1 METEGGKGKG
11 KMTEIDNIIEVLGES
26 YEGLEDVHIDI
37 SILEEDDDDNQCD
50 NRSNEVIHVNAAAA
64 TDTARELFSS
74 SSNRRNY
81 QRRASPFVLKIY
93 EMLADIQFKSLISWS
108 NNGTSFIIHDNH
120 KFAVEVLPRFFRHNN
135 ISSFIC
141 QLNSYGFK
149 KVSWDKFEFR
159 HDCFQRGKGQWLKNI
174 KRKISK
180 SQMNEQSRERQAIDE
195 TVAFTMEK
203 EIEEIRAE
211 QVEMREEIMML
222 QGQLDVLEKEMEDIN
237 QAGNNMSSQK
247 AKICMIL
254 FNSLFACTRGLGSSE
269 VAQEQGGEIED
280 GVENRGNGDRGEKRK
295 MQVEEELEGDNEGRK
310 KIAGAADF
318 KTDSYLGKMLM
329 DEMNLNNLA
338 QEQPDN
344 FLESEELAGS
354 STFWTDYVEKMDHK
368 ALSGVDPAFSQLQA
382 IPL

>member
-11 KMTEIDNIIEVLGES
+11 KMTEIDDIVEALGES

-37 SILEEDDDDNQCD
+37 SMLEDDNQCD
-50 NRSNEVIHVNAAAA
+50 NRSNEVIHGNAATA
-64 TDTARELFSS
+64 TPTTPRELFSS
-74 SSNRRNY
+74 SSNRRNF

-135 ISSFIC
+135 ISSFVC

-159 HDCFQRGKGQWLKNI
+159 HDCFQRGKGQWLRNI

-180 SQMNEQSRERQAIDE
+180 SQMNEQSTERQAIDE

-203 EIEEIRAE
+203 EIEEIRVE
-211 QVEMREEIMML
+211 QVTMREEIMML
-222 QGQLDVLEKEMEDIN
+222 QRQLDVLEKEMEDIN
-237 QAGNNMSSQK
+237 QAGNNMSSKK

-254 FNSLFACTRGLGSSE
+254 FNSLFACTRGLDSTE
-269 VAQEQGGEIED
+269 VAEEQGGEVED
-280 GVENRGNGDRGEKRK
+280 GVENSGKGNRGKKRK
-295 MQVEEELEGDNEGRK
+295 MQVVEELEGDNEGRK
-310 KIAGAADF
+310 KIADAAGF
-318 KTDSYLGKMLM
+318 KTDSYLGRMLM

-344 FLESEELAGS
+344 FLESEEMAGS

-368 ALSGVDPAFSQLQA
+368 AISGVDPALSQSQE